1 MTDSLGIEGEEFD
14 VLSPE
19 IDHKYETINSIA
31 VSTSYLK
38 PNNNVLQSFHCT
50 FLLHHDEPLVGGKR
64 CVGEPLVG
72 GKRCVGKPLVAGGK
86 RRVGAAL
93 SLLSVSRMI

>member
-38 PNNNVLQSFHCT
+38 PNNNVSQSFHCT
-50 FLLHHDEPLVGGKR
+50 FLLHHDNL
-64 CVGEPLVG
+64 LS
-72 GKRCVGKPLVAGGK
+72 
-86 RRVGAAL
+86 AASDALANLLSAASDALANPL
-93 SLLSVSRMI
+93 SLAASDVLGPHSLSSPSRE